1 MKDNFNLGKFLTENK
16 LTFYG
21 RVTSESKSLSFDQI
35 KPNAILVRNQTGRR
49 YTVLSVD
56 KDSAKIKGN
65 DKDGK
70 TFTISSAN
78 INNYSL
84 GKAAKEVK
92 EANYRSY
99 TAKTW
104 KTNPKLDSDL
114 EQAMN
119 NPDLS
124 RKQRKVFQAILA
136 GYRNGDWGRD
146 RSTHKEVQ
154 SAYDLTNRVIQ
165 AYRDGE
171 LDRDETYA
179 SFEDIIQGRLPGVEA
194 MFEEVAE
201 GSSYHAISSESAY
214 ELGQMVTVNTKPFL
228 DLGYEF
234 PDGDEG
240 EIVDIDTADYASDD
254 LVITVK
260 INHID
265 AQGDQR
271 DELIIDDWNLID

>member
-1 MKDNFNLGKFLTENK
+1 MDNFDLRKFLAENK
-16 LTFYG
+16 LKNEQAD
-21 RVTSESKSLSFDQI
+21 RVNRHIKAIQIQLDQLGVKYEMSGNPSRPFKAIYKPINKDDKWYDNFEDIVFRYNLGGVVKPSVNESPDEL
-35 KPNAILVRNQTGRR
+35 
-49 YTVLSVD
+49 
-56 KDSAKIKGN
+56 GN
-65 DKDGK
+65 
-70 TFTISSAN
+70 
-78 INNYSL
+78 
-84 GKAAKEVK
+84 V
-92 EANYRSY
+92 
-99 TAKTW
+99 KTW

-114 EQAMN
+114 GQAMN
-119 NPDLS
+119 NSDLS
-124 RKQRKVFQAILA
+124 RKQRKVLQAILA

-171 LDRDETYA
+171 LDRGETYA
-179 SFEDIIQGRLPGVEA
+179 SFEDIINGHLPGVEA

-201 GSSYHAISSESAY
+201 GSSYLPISGESEY
-214 ELGQMVTVNTKPFL
+214 ELGQMVTVNTKPLL

-265 AQGDQR
+265 AQGDQG
-271 DELIIDDWNLID
+271 DELIIDDWDLLD